1 MDTLEGLDEES
12 FDVHFSERT
21 WSVTLSDGS
30 NFELRD
36 NGASES
42 VRYEDRLEYAKLA
55 KQARMSESD
64 KQVNILQLQVTD
76 DVEIIM
82 MWILDIISLVVPF
95 YKHVKAKPDS
105 FAIMNFQTM

>member
-64 KQVNILQLQVTD
+64 KQVNILQLDVTD
-76 DVEIIM
+76 DVGIEIQDM
-82 MWILDIISLVVPF
+82 ISLVVPF
-95 YKHVKAKPDS
+95 YVHV
-105 FAIMNFQTM
+105 